1 MREVLM
7 LLSFKQNFK
16 MAKLVNALYRQ
27 ADIFLFLSILTFILR
42 PNGSDLFLLQLGI
55 CLVLYLI
62 NKKSINLRINKFVYL
77 IWLSLGILFLS
88 LISRYFSFSFHH
100 LDLGIYHN
108 MIINLVTNGS
118 YFDDMNQIHGFG
130 IHFEP
135 LFVIIFY
142 PFYYLLISSYWLIL
156 LKFFAIFSFFIIIY
170 QKRIIDKD
178 VFFFGSIIM
187 ICLHPHYISVLRWEF
202 HLTNLSPFFIASAY
216 IFYHEKK
223 FISVTIISLIAMTLK
238 ENAGVIG
245 MGFGLLMITSKDSRF
260 NGIILFS
267 VSLIYMPIARFLIVP
282 YYLENNQITASNII
296 LFQGLSNKLIFS
308 ILVYLPFLFLPLLN
322 WRWFLLTI
330 PALGI
335 NLIGKPEMYSGN
347 FHYGDMLIPLAT
359 LATFENL
366 QKYKEKM
373 ILVLE
378 KNRILIIVPVVCI
391 LFNMPASLSQM
402 MVRYF
407 PSEKDRIATGEIFS
421 FLRENPGEK
430 ISISSNISPLVERGN
445 IKIFSDDYKCEIK
458 TESKFIIT
466 YDKSFRDQDKLL
478 SCINKIESNIF
489 WKKRSDFKHALIF
502 ERS

>member
-7 LLSFKQNFK
+7 LLSFKQNLK
-16 MAKLVNALYRQ
+16 MGKLVNALHQQ

-42 PNGSDLFLLQLGI
+42 PNGSDLFLLPLGI
-55 CLVLYLI
+55 YLVLYLT
-62 NKKSINLRINKFVYL
+62 NKKSRNLRINKFVYL
-77 IWLSLGILFLS
+77 IWLSLGILFLG
-88 LISRYFSFSFHH
+88 LTSRYFSFSFHH

-135 LFVIIFY
+135 LFIIIFY
-142 PFYYLLISSYWLIL
+142 PLYSLLISSYWLIL
-156 LKFFAIFSFFIIIY
+156 LKFLAVFSFFIIIY

-178 VFFFGSIIM
+178 IFFFGSIIM

-202 HLTNLSPFFIASAY
+202 HLTNLSPFFIAAAY

-238 ENAGVIG
+238 ENAGVIA
-245 MGFGLLMITSKDSRF
+245 MGFGLLMITSKDSRLH
-260 NGIILFS
+260 GVILFS

-322 WRWFLLTI
+322 WRWFLLTM

-366 QKYKEKM
+366 QKYKEKI
-373 ILVLE
+373 ILILE
-378 KNRILIIVPVVCI
+378 KNRILISVPVVCI

-402 MVRYF
+402 MVQYF
-407 PSEKDRIATGEIFS
+407 PSEKDRIATGEVIS
-421 FLRENPGEK
+421 FLKENSRGE

-445 IKIFSDDYKCEIK
+445 IEIFSDDYKCK
-458 TESKFIIT
+458 TKIESKFIIT

-478 SCINKIESNIF
+478 DCINKIESNIF
-489 WKKRSDFKHALIF
+489 WKKRFDFKFALIF

>member
-16 MAKLVNALYRQ
+16 MAKLVNALYQQ

-42 PNGSDLFLLQLGI
+42 PNGSDLFLLPLGI

-156 LKFFAIFSFFIIIY
+156 LKFLAIFSFFIIIY

-202 HLTNLSPFFIASAY
+202 HLTNLSPFFIAVAY
-216 IFYHEKK
+216 
-223 FISVTIISLIAMTLK
+223 V
-238 ENAGVIG
+238 
-245 MGFGLLMITSKDSRF
+245 
-260 NGIILFS
+260 
-267 VSLIYMPIARFLIVP
+267 
-282 YYLENNQITASNII
+282 
-296 LFQGLSNKLIFS
+296 
-308 ILVYLPFLFLPLLN
+308 
-322 WRWFLLTI
+322 
-330 PALGI
+330 
-335 NLIGKPEMYSGN
+335 
-347 FHYGDMLIPLAT
+347 FH
-359 LATFENL
+359 
-366 QKYKEKM
+366 
-373 ILVLE
+373 
-378 KNRILIIVPVVCI
+378 
-391 LFNMPASLSQM
+391 
-402 MVRYF
+402 
-407 PSEKDRIATGEIFS
+407 
-421 FLRENPGEK
+421 
-430 ISISSNISPLVERGN
+430 
-445 IKIFSDDYKCEIK
+445 
-458 TESKFIIT
+458 
-466 YDKSFRDQDKLL
+466 
-478 SCINKIESNIF
+478 
-489 WKKRSDFKHALIF
+489 H
-502 ERS
+502 

>member
-7 LLSFKQNFK
+7 LLSFKQNLK
-16 MAKLVNALYRQ
+16 MGKLVNALYQQ

-42 PNGSDLFLLQLGI
+42 PNGSDLFLLPLGI
-55 CLVLYLI
+55 YLVLYLT

-88 LISRYFSFSFHH
+88 LTSRYFSFSFHH

-108 MIINLVTNGS
+108 MIINLVTIGS

-135 LFVIIFY
+135 LFIIIFY
-142 PFYYLLISSYWLIL
+142 PLYSLLISSYWLIL
-156 LKFFAIFSFFIIIY
+156 LKFLAIFSFFTIIY

-202 HLTNLSPFFIASAY
+202 HLTNLSPFFIAAAY

-238 ENAGVIG
+238 ENAGVIA
-245 MGFGLLMITSKDSRF
+245 MGFGLLMIISKDSRIH
-260 NGIILFS
+260 GVILFS
-267 VSLIYMPIARFLIVP
+267 VSLIYMPTARFLIIP

-296 LFQGLSNKLIFS
+296 PFQGLSNKLIFS

-322 WRWFLLTI
+322 WRWFLLTM

-347 FHYGDMLIPLAT
+347 FHYGDMLIPLAA

-366 QKYKEKM
+366 QKYKEKI
-373 ILVLE
+373 ILILE
-378 KNRILIIVPVVCI
+378 KNRILISVPVVCI
-391 LFNMPASLSQM
+391 LFNMPVSLGQM
-402 MVRYF
+402 MVQYF
-407 PSEKDRIATGEIFS
+407 PSEKDRIATGEIIS
-421 FLRENPGEK
+421 FLKENSEEK

-445 IKIFSDDYKCEIK
+445 IEIFSDDYKCK
-458 TESKFIIT
+458 TKIESKFIIT
-466 YDKSFRDQDKLL
+466 YNKSFRDQDKLL
-478 SCINKIESNIF
+478 DCINEIESNVF
-489 WKKRSDFKHALIF
+489 WKKRFDFKFALIF
-502 ERS
+502 ERN